1 MKDILKFCSLSSG
14 SCGNANYI
22 EYKDTKVL
30 IDAGLNGVTTENALK
45 DIGTDIKDLDAVI
58 LTHEHRDHVQGAGIL
73 SRKYGAKLYA
83 NEKTY
88 LASLPR
94 IGSVKESHVNIFDG
108 AFEVKD
114 LVIKP
119 FKVYHDA
126 YDPVGLA
133 IYAGNKKLS
142 ILTDTGLVD
151 GNIADTIKDSDIY
164 YIESNHD
171 EEMLEKGPYS
181 YYLKR
186 RVRSEEGHLSNM
198 QAADLIKKSLKD
210 KNELVFLAHLSH
222 ENNTEKL
229 AYMTVYKE
237 LIQSGRRAE
246 DFRLRVTH
254 RLKRTLVYEV
264 D

>member
-1 MKDILKFCSLSSG
+1 M
-14 SCGNANYI
+14 
-22 EYKDTKVL
+22 
-30 IDAGLNGVTTENALK
+30 
-45 DIGTDIKDLDAVI
+45 
-58 LTHEHRDHVQGAGIL
+58 H
-73 SRKYGAKLYA
+73 
-83 NEKTY
+83 
-88 LASLPR
+88 
-94 IGSVKESHVNIFDG
+94 IFDG

-119 FKVYHDA
+119 FKVFHDA

-133 IYAGNKKLS
+133 IYAGNKKVS

-151 GNIADTIKDSDIY
+151 DGIKEAIKDSDIY

-171 EEMLEKGPYS
+171 EKMLENGPYS

-186 RVRSEEGHLSNM
+186 RVKSSEGHLSNV

-237 LIQSGRRAE
+237 LLQSGRKAD

-254 RLKRTLVYEV
+254 RLKRTLLYEV

>member
-45 DIGTDIKDLDAVI
+45 EIGTDIKDLDAVI

-151 GNIADTIKDSDIY
+151 GDIADAIKDSDIY

-186 RVRSEEGHLSNM
+186 RVRSEEGHLSNI

>member
-14 SCGNANYI
+14 SCGNVSYI
-22 EYKDTKVL
+22 EYKNTKILV
-30 IDAGLNGVTTENALK
+30 DAGLNGVKTENSLK
-45 DIGTDIKDLDAVI
+45 DIGTDIKDVDAVV
-58 LTHEHRDHVQGAGIL
+58 LTHEHRDHIQGAGIL
-73 SRKYGAKLYA
+73 SRKYGSKLYA

-88 LASLPR
+88 LASR
-94 IGSVKESHVNIFDG
+94 SSIGSVNENKVNIFDG

-119 FKVYHDA
+119 FKIYHDA

-133 IYAGNKKLS
+133 IYAGNKKVS
-142 ILTDTGLVD
+142 ILTDTGVVD
-151 GNIADTIKDSDIY
+151 DTIRDAIKDSDIY

-181 YYLKR
+181 YYLKK
-186 RVRSEEGHLSNM
+186 RVKGSEGHLSNL
-198 QAADLIKKSLKD
+198 QAADIIKKSLKD

-229 AYMTVYKE
+229 AYKTVCSE
-237 LIQSGRRAE
+237 LLQSGRSIN

-254 RLKRTLVYEV
+254 RLQRTLVYEV
-264 D
+264 E

>member
-22 EYKDTKVL
+22 EYKGTKVL

-45 DIGTDIKDLDAVI
+45 EIGTDIKDLDAVI

-108 AFEVKD
+108 AFELKD

-151 GNIADTIKDSDIY
+151 SDIADAIKDSDIY

-210 KNELVFLAHLSH
+210 KNEFVFLAHLSH

-237 LIQSGRRAE
+237 LLQSGRRAE

>member
-1 MKDILKFCSLSSG
+1 MKDTVKFCSLSSG
-14 SCGNANYI
+14 SCGNVSYI
-22 EYKDTKVL
+22 EYKDTKLLV
-30 IDAGLNGVTTENALK
+30 DAGLNGVTTENALK
-45 DIGTDIKDLDAVI
+45 EIGVDIKDIDGVV

-73 SRKYGAKLYA
+73 SRKYGLKIYA

-94 IGSVKESHVNIFDG
+94 IGSVKESMVHVFDG
-108 AFEVKD
+108 DFEIKD
-114 LVIKP
+114 IGIKP
-119 FKVYHDA
+119 FKIYHDA

-133 IYAGNKKLS
+133 IYTGSKKVS

-151 GNIADTIKDSDIY
+151 DEIKDAIKDSDIY

-171 EEMLEKGPYS
+171 TEMLERGPYS
-181 YYLKR
+181 YYLKN
-186 RVRSEEGHLSNM
+186 RVRSNEGHLSNM
-198 QAADLIKKSLKD
+198 QAADLIKNSLKD

-229 AYMTVYKE
+229 AYVTVYRE
-237 LIQSGRRAE
+237 LLKSGRKAE

-254 RLKRTLVYEV
+254 RLKRTLLYEV